1 MAKPELNKKY
11 RCTHG
16 FTHPNLGNRL
26 RKGKRYVCTAIDS
39 DKDLIT
45 MCGMYGDG
53 VNCSQRFFDEHFE
66 AIDAAAS
73 EQKTLSL
80 TAAET
85 NWLKNF
91 FNRHLDDIADLD
103 GGTDYE
109 SLMTVSDKIKKM

>member
-1 MAKPELNKKY
+1 MSKPELNKKY

-26 RKGKRYVCTAIDS
+26 RKGKRYVCTGIQS

-66 AIDAAAS
+66 AIDAEAS
-73 EQKTLSL
+73 KPKTLTL
-80 TAAET
+80 TDAET

-91 FNRHLDDIADLD
+91 FNKHLDDIADLD

-109 SLMTVSDKIKKM
+109 SLMTVSDKVKAL